1 LQNQKESLKHSY
13 LGSHQRR
20 FLDVTN
26 MITPTVEQ
34 LMPLTDDDLL
44 DLIGKEARGAL
55 AEVGVADGPFGYPAD
70 EAAQFGVK
78 DLHEIGARIAD
89 RVERELHDVVC
100 GNSERD
106 AAERLSIQKAFGLS
120 DAVLSGALV
129 TVLVGLGLS
138 PAIAIAIAAL
148 LIKRVFHPAGDELCA
163 FWAKRLSRP

>member
-1 LQNQKESLKHSY
+1 
-13 LGSHQRR
+13 
-20 FLDVTN
+20 
-26 MITPTVEQ
+26 M
-34 LMPLTDDDLL
+34 
-44 DLIGKEARGAL
+44 DLIGKEAKDAL
-55 AEVGVADGPFGYPAD
+55 AEIGAADGPFGYPAD
-70 EAAQFGVK
+70 GATPFGVK
-78 DLHEIGARIAD
+78 DLREIGVRIAD

-100 GNSERD
+100 GNSEQD

-148 LIKRVFHPAGDELCA
+148 LIKRVFHPAGEELCA